1 MVHRRLLTSVVFCL
15 LVPGMSPAADALSAP
30 PKIIRFELLIVA
42 TSRVDPSK
50 DGYLDLS
57 WPPEKLQDRVRK
69 LEQQGLLDS
78 VWRVRMSGLENQ
90 PTSVQFNQIVPEIT
104 GIRMP
109 VGPQPPPLPSDAM
122 PRVSV
127 KWQQVGMIVG
137 TAARIEENRDILI
150 NLDLIHSRL
159 APPQPSLRLAEDN
172 DVTMTPPIA
181 ASTLRKSVCVPN
193 GETVV
198 VGEDDARRSDENTL
212 LVVLL
217 TARIV
222 ERAAARAE

>member
-1 MVHRRLLTSVVFCL
+1 MIHRRFLISVVFCL
-15 LVPGMSPAADALSAP
+15 LVPGVSPAADAPSAT

-90 PTSVQFNQIVPEIT
+90 PTSVQSNQIVPEIT

-109 VGPQPPPLPSDAM
+109 VGPQPPPLPSNGM

-127 KWQQVGMIVG
+127 KWQRVGIIVG
-137 TAARIEENRDILI
+137 TAARIEENRDIMMT
-150 NLDLIHSRL
+150 LDLIHSRL
-159 APPQPSLRLAEDN
+159 APPQSSPKLAERR
-172 DVTMTPPIA
+172 DVDITPPIA
-181 ASTLRKSVCVPN
+181 ALSLKRTVRVPN
-193 GETVV
+193 GQTVV
-198 VGEDDARRSDENTL
+198 LIGDDARRSNENTL
-212 LVVLL
+212 MVVLL
-217 TARIV
+217 TARV
-222 ERAAARAE
+222 AERAAAR